1 MGRLDG
7 KVAIITGGTSGI
19 GRGTVDLFLKEGA
32 KVVCGDL
39 QDHKG
44 EEMVREL
51 GDNFSYCRTNVAHEA
66 EVKGLVEHAVKRYGK
81 LDVIFNNAGF
91 GGVGGEL
98 DQIDMGEAFDETV
111 GVLLKGVFL
120 GYKYA
125 VPEMKKNG
133 GGSIISTA
141 SVAGLQAGFGP
152 HVYSACKAAVL
163 HLARSAVL
171 ELSPFNIR
179 SNAICPGGIATS
191 IFGSGLG
198 LGTQVADQFGEFMKP
213 RLAKIQPIA
222 RAGLPND
229 IAETA
234 LFLASDASTFVT
246 GQAIAVDGG
255 LTAGPM
261 NTIGKR
267 IDFEETINEF
277 LATLPEDMKQPQS

>member
-1 MGRLDG
+1 MAGRLEG

-32 KVVCGDL
+32 KVVAADL

-44 EEMVREL
+44 EAMEREL
-51 GDNFSYCRTNVAHEA
+51 GKNFSYCRTNVSQEA
-66 EVKGLVEHAVKRYGK
+66 EVKNLVEHTIAKFGK
-81 LDVIFNNAGF
+81 LDVMFNNAGY

-98 DQIDMGEAFDETV
+98 QDIDMNGFDETV
-111 GVLLKGVFL
+111 GVLLKGVVL

-125 VPEMKKNG
+125 VPHMKAQNS
-133 GGSIISTA
+133 GSIISTA

-152 HVYSACKAAVL
+152 LVYSACKAAV
-163 HLARSAVL
+163 HHFSRCAAMELAPYFV
-171 ELSPFNIR
+171 R

-191 IFGSGLG
+191 IFGAGLG
-198 LGTQVADQFGEFMKP
+198 LGTQVADQFAEYMKP
-213 RLAKIQPIA
+213 HLAKIQPTP
-222 RAGLPND
+222 RAGVPND

-234 LFLASDASTFVT
+234 LFLASDASSFVT

-261 NTIGKR
+261 ASLGKR
-267 IDFEETINEF
+267 IDFEKVIGDF
-277 LATLPEDMKQPQS
+277 MAALPGDQKPS

>member
-1 MGRLDG
+1 MAGRLEG

-19 GRGTVDLFLKEGA
+19 GLGTVELFLKEGA
-32 KVVCGDL
+32 KVVAGDL

-44 EEMVREL
+44 EAMAREL
-51 GDNFSYCRTNVAHEA
+51 GKNFSYCRANVAHEA
-66 EVKGLVEHAVKRYGK
+66 EVKNLVDHTIAKFGK
-81 LDVIFNNAGF
+81 LDVLFNNAGY

-98 DQIDMGEAFDETV
+98 QEIDMNGFDETV
-111 GVLLKGVFL
+111 GVLLKGVVL

-125 VPEMKKNG
+125 VPHMKAQKS
-133 GGSIISTA
+133 GSIVSTA
-141 SVAGLQAGFGP
+141 SVAGLQAGYGP
-152 HVYSACKAAVL
+152 LVYSACKAAV
-163 HLARSAVL
+163 HHFSRCAAL
-171 ELSPFNIR
+171 ELAPYFVR

-198 LGTQVADQFGEFMKP
+198 LGTQVADQFAEYMKP
-213 RLAKIQPIA
+213 HLAKIQPTP
-222 RAGLPND
+222 RSGLPGD

-261 NTIGKR
+261 RTLGGR
-267 IDFEETINEF
+267 IDFEKVIADF
-277 LATLPEDMKQPQS
+277 MAQLPADKKPA